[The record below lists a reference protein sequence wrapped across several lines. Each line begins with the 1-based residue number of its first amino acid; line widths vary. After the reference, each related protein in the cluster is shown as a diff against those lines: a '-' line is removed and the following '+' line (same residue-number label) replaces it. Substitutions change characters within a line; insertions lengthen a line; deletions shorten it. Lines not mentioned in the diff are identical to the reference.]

1 MKNMIYSKHDK
12 QIVFDDYVDN
22 TAEYKSYYVEMCSHC
37 CNKYKDIL
45 GNRVDDGGVV
55 GGVICSVKE
64 CANEVDCYVDFD
76 MNEVEF
82 I

>member
-22 TAEYKSYYVEMCSHC
+22 TTEYKSYFLEMCPHC
-37 CNKYKDIL
+37 RNKYKDIL
-45 GNRVDDGGVV
+45 GNRVDDGGVAS
-55 GGVICSVKE
+55 GVTCSVKDCE
-64 CANEVDCYVDFD
+64 NEADCYVDFD